1 VKILLVED
9 ETEIGELIKNG
20 LEKEGFVLDYCQD
33 GDSGMER
40 AMTRSYDAIV
50 LDVMLPGR
58 SGLEILKVIRAGH
71 NNVPVIIITARGET
85 EDRIEGLNL
94 GADDYL
100 PKPFFVEELIARL
113 RAIWRR
119 SSETGMSVLS
129 VGSLSANLMKREVM
143 RLGVQIDMT
152 PKEFS
157 LLAFLMR
164 APGRVLTRTQ
174 ILEQVWGYHFDP
186 GTNLV
191 DVYIRRLRSK
201 IDIEGDENKKIV
213 FNDDDEIESFYE
225 QYGYEPDEQSCE
237 TQNKLF
243 GFLPNN
249 NWNKWFQEI
258 FQDNHSIYEFKD
270 DFKFNY

>member
-1 VKILLVED
+1 MKILLVED
-9 ETEIGELIKNG
+9 EAEIGDLIKTG
-20 LEKEGFVLDYCQD
+20 LEKEEFSVDYCKD
-33 GDSGMER
+33 GDSGMEH
-40 AMTRSYDAIV
+40 AMSNSYDAIV
-50 LDVMLPGR
+50 LDVMLPGK
-58 SGLEILKVIRAGH
+58 SGLEILKMVRAGQ
-71 NNVPVIIITARGET
+71 NNVPIIIITARGET
-85 EDRIEGLNL
+85 EDRIEGLDL

-119 SSETGMSVLS
+119 SSETGMSVLN
-129 VGSLSANLMKREVM
+129 VGTLSANLMSREVV
-143 RLGVQIDMT
+143 RSGRRIEMT

-201 IDIEGDENKKIV
+201 IDFEGEIPLIETLRGV
-213 FNDDDEIESFYE
+213 
-225 QYGYEPDEQSCE
+225 GYRMQDPDNSEE
-237 TQNKLF
+237 
-243 GFLPNN
+243 G
-249 NWNKWFQEI
+249 
-258 FQDNHSIYEFKD
+258 
-270 DFKFNY
+270 

>member
-201 IDIEGDENKKIV
+201 IDIEGEV
-213 FNDDDEIESFYE
+213 PLIETLRGV
-225 QYGYEPDEQSCE
+225 GYRMQDPDNPKE
-237 TQNKLF
+237 
-243 GFLPNN
+243 G
-249 NWNKWFQEI
+249 
-258 FQDNHSIYEFKD
+258 
-270 DFKFNY
+270 

>member
-1 VKILLVED
+1 MKILLVED
-9 ETEIGELIKNG
+9 EAEIGDLIKTG
-20 LEKEGFVLDYCQD
+20 LEKEEFSVDYCKD
-33 GDSGMER
+33 GDSGMEH
-40 AMTRSYDAIV
+40 AMSNSYDAIV
-50 LDVMLPGR
+50 LDVMLPGK
-58 SGLEILKVIRAGH
+58 SGLEILKMVRAGQ
-71 NNVPVIIITARGET
+71 NNVPIIIITARGET
-85 EDRIEGLNL
+85 EDRIEGLDL

-119 SSETGMSVLS
+119 SSETGMSVLN
-129 VGSLSANLMKREVM
+129 VGTLSANLMSREVV
-143 RLGVQIDMT
+143 RSGRQIEMT

-201 IDIEGDENKKIV
+201 IDFEGETPLIETLRGV
-213 FNDDDEIESFYE
+213 
-225 QYGYEPDEQSCE
+225 GYRMQDPDNSEE
-237 TQNKLF
+237 
-243 GFLPNN
+243 G
-249 NWNKWFQEI
+249 
-258 FQDNHSIYEFKD
+258 
-270 DFKFNY
+270 

>member
-1 VKILLVED
+1 MKILLVED

-33 GDSGMER
+33 GDSGMEH
-40 AMTRSYDAIV
+40 AMTKSYDAIV

-85 EDRIEGLNL
+85 EDKIEGLDL

-129 VGSLSANLMKREVM
+129 VGTLSANLMKREVV
-143 RLGVQIDMT
+143 RSSVQIEMT

-201 IDIEGDENKKIV
+201 IDIEG
-213 FNDDDEIESFYE
+213 EIPLIETLRGV
-225 QYGYEPDEQSCE
+225 GYRMQDPDNPEE
-237 TQNKLF
+237 
-243 GFLPNN
+243 G
-249 NWNKWFQEI
+249 
-258 FQDNHSIYEFKD
+258 
-270 DFKFNY
+270 

>member
-1 VKILLVED
+1 MKILLVED

-33 GDSGMER
+33 GDSGMEH

-85 EDRIEGLNL
+85 EDRIKGLDL

-129 VGSLSANLMKREVM
+129 VGTLSANLMKREVV
-143 RLGVQIDMT
+143 RSSIQIEMT

-201 IDIEGDENKKIV
+201 IDIEGETPL
-213 FNDDDEIESFYE
+213 IETLRGCLLYTS
-225 QYGYEPDEQSCE
+225 PSPRD
-237 TQNKLF
+237 
-243 GFLPNN
+243 
-249 NWNKWFQEI
+249 
-258 FQDNHSIYEFKD
+258 
-270 DFKFNY
+270 

>member
-1 VKILLVED
+1 MKILLVED
-9 ETEIGELIKNG
+9 EAEIGELIKTG
-20 LEKEGFVLDYCQD
+20 LEKEEFSVDYCKD
-33 GDSGMER
+33 GDSGMEH
-40 AMTRSYDAIV
+40 AMSNSYDAIV
-50 LDVMLPGR
+50 LDVMLPGK
-58 SGLEILKVIRAGH
+58 SGLEILKMVRAGQ
-71 NNVPVIIITARGET
+71 NNVPIIIITARGET
-85 EDRIEGLNL
+85 EDRIEGLDL

-119 SSETGMSVLS
+119 SSETGMSVLN
-129 VGSLSANLMKREVM
+129 VGTLSANLMSREVV
-143 RLGVQIDMT
+143 RSGRQIEMT

-201 IDIEGDENKKIV
+201 IDFEGEIPLIETLRGV
-213 FNDDDEIESFYE
+213 
-225 QYGYEPDEQSCE
+225 GYRMQDPDSSEE
-237 TQNKLF
+237 
-243 GFLPNN
+243 G
-249 NWNKWFQEI
+249 
-258 FQDNHSIYEFKD
+258 
-270 DFKFNY
+270 

>member
-1 VKILLVED
+1 MKILLVED

-20 LEKEGFVLDYCQD
+20 LEKEGFALDYCQD
-33 GDSGMER
+33 GDSGMEH

-58 SGLEILKVIRAGH
+58 SGLEILKMIRAGH

-85 EDRIEGLNL
+85 EDKIEGLDL

-129 VGSLSANLMKREVM
+129 VGTLSANLMKREVV
-143 RLGVQIDMT
+143 RSGVQIDMT

-201 IDIEGDENKKIV
+201 IDIEGEV
-213 FNDDDEIESFYE
+213 PLIETLRGV
-225 QYGYEPDEQSCE
+225 GYRMQDPDNPEE
-237 TQNKLF
+237 
-243 GFLPNN
+243 G
-249 NWNKWFQEI
+249 
-258 FQDNHSIYEFKD
+258 
-270 DFKFNY
+270 

>member
-1 VKILLVED
+1 MKILLVED

-33 GDSGMER
+33 GDSGMEH
-40 AMTRSYDAIV
+40 AMTRSYDALV

-85 EDRIEGLNL
+85 EDRIEGLDL

-129 VGSLSANLMKREVM
+129 VGTLSANLMKREVV
-143 RLGVQIDMT
+143 RSSVQIEMT

-201 IDIEGDENKKIV
+201 IDIEG
-213 FNDDDEIESFYE
+213 EIPLIETLRGV
-225 QYGYEPDEQSCE
+225 GYRMQDPDNPEE
-237 TQNKLF
+237 
-243 GFLPNN
+243 G
-249 NWNKWFQEI
+249 
-258 FQDNHSIYEFKD
+258 
-270 DFKFNY
+270 

>member
-1 VKILLVED
+1 MKILLVED

-33 GDSGMER
+33 GDSGMEH

-85 EDRIEGLNL
+85 EDRIEGLDL

-129 VGSLSANLMKREVM
+129 VGTLSANLMKREVV
-143 RLGVQIDMT
+143 RSGVQIEMT

-201 IDIEGDENKKIV
+201 IDIEEGV
-213 FNDDDEIESFYE
+213 PLIETLRGV
-225 QYGYEPDEQSCE
+225 GYRMQDPDNPEE
-237 TQNKLF
+237 
-243 GFLPNN
+243 G
-249 NWNKWFQEI
+249 
-258 FQDNHSIYEFKD
+258 
-270 DFKFNY
+270 

>member
-1 VKILLVED
+1 MKILLVED
-9 ETEIGELIKNG
+9 EEEIGGLIKDG
-20 LEKEGFVLDYCQD
+20 LEKEEFSVDYCKD
-33 GDSGMER
+33 GDSGMEH
-40 AMTRSYDAIV
+40 AMAHSYDAMV
-50 LDVMLPGR
+50 LDVMLPGK
-58 SGLEILKVIRAGH
+58 SGLEILKMVRASQ
-71 NNVPVIIITARGET
+71 NNVPIIIITARGET
-85 EDRIEGLNL
+85 EDRIQGLDL

-119 SSETGMSVLS
+119 SSETGMSVLN
-129 VGSLSANLMKREVM
+129 VGTLSANLMTREVI
-143 RLGVQIDMT
+143 RSGQQIEMT

-201 IDIEGDENKKIV
+201 IDFEGEIPLIETLRGV
-213 FNDDDEIESFYE
+213 
-225 QYGYEPDEQSCE
+225 GYRMQDPDNSEE
-237 TQNKLF
+237 
-243 GFLPNN
+243 G
-249 NWNKWFQEI
+249 
-258 FQDNHSIYEFKD
+258 
-270 DFKFNY
+270 

>member
-1 VKILLVED
+1 M
-9 ETEIGELIKNG
+9 
-20 LEKEGFVLDYCQD
+20 DYCQD
-33 GDSGMER
+33 GDSGMEH

-85 EDRIEGLNL
+85 EDRIEGLDL

-129 VGSLSANLMKREVM
+129 VGTLSANLMKREVV
-143 RLGVQIDMT
+143 RSSIQIEMT

-201 IDIEGDENKKIV
+201 IDIEGETPL
-213 FNDDDEIESFYE
+213 IETLRGV
-225 QYGYEPDEQSCE
+225 GYRMQDPDNPEE
-237 TQNKLF
+237 
-243 GFLPNN
+243 G
-249 NWNKWFQEI
+249 
-258 FQDNHSIYEFKD
+258 
-270 DFKFNY
+270 

>member
-1 VKILLVED
+1 MKILLVED

-33 GDSGMER
+33 GDSGMEH

-85 EDRIEGLNL
+85 EDRIEGLDL

-129 VGSLSANLMKREVM
+129 VGTLSANLMKREVV
-143 RLGVQIDMT
+143 RSGVQIEMT

-201 IDIEGDENKKIV
+201 IDIEEEV
-213 FNDDDEIESFYE
+213 PLIETLRGV
-225 QYGYEPDEQSCE
+225 GYRMQDPDNPEE
-237 TQNKLF
+237 
-243 GFLPNN
+243 G
-249 NWNKWFQEI
+249 
-258 FQDNHSIYEFKD
+258 
-270 DFKFNY
+270 

>member
-20 LEKEGFVLDYCQD
+20 LEKEGFVLDYCQE
-33 GDSGMER
+33 GDSGMEH

-58 SGLEILKVIRAGH
+58 SGLEILKMVRAGH

-85 EDRIEGLNL
+85 EDRIEGLDL

-129 VGSLSANLMKREVM
+129 VGTLSANLMKREVV
-143 RLGVQIDMT
+143 RSGVQIEMT

-201 IDIEGDENKKIV
+201 IDIEGEV
-213 FNDDDEIESFYE
+213 PLIETLRGV
-225 QYGYEPDEQSCE
+225 GYRMQDPDNPKE
-237 TQNKLF
+237 
-243 GFLPNN
+243 G
-249 NWNKWFQEI
+249 
-258 FQDNHSIYEFKD
+258 
-270 DFKFNY
+270 

>member
-1 VKILLVED
+1 MKILLVED

-20 LEKEGFVLDYCQD
+20 LEKEGFALDYCQD
-33 GDSGMER
+33 GDSGMEH

-58 SGLEILKVIRAGH
+58 SGLEILKMIRAGH

-85 EDRIEGLNL
+85 EDKIEGLDL

-129 VGSLSANLMKREVM
+129 VGTLSANLMKREVV
-143 RLGVQIDMT
+143 RSGVQIEMT

-201 IDIEGDENKKIV
+201 IDIEGEVPLIKTLRGV
-213 FNDDDEIESFYE
+213 
-225 QYGYEPDEQSCE
+225 GYRMQDPDNPEE
-237 TQNKLF
+237 
-243 GFLPNN
+243 G
-249 NWNKWFQEI
+249 
-258 FQDNHSIYEFKD
+258 
-270 DFKFNY
+270 

>member
-1 VKILLVED
+1 
-9 ETEIGELIKNG
+9 
-20 LEKEGFVLDYCQD
+20 
-33 GDSGMER
+33 
-40 AMTRSYDAIV
+40 MTRSYDAIV

-58 SGLEILKVIRAGH
+58 SGLEILKMIRAGH

-85 EDRIEGLNL
+85 EDRIEGLDL

-119 SSETGMSVLS
+119 SSEAGMSVLS
-129 VGSLSANLMKREVM
+129 VGTLSANLMKREVV
-143 RLGVQIDMT
+143 RSGVQIEMT

-201 IDIEGDENKKIV
+201 IDIEGEV
-213 FNDDDEIESFYE
+213 PLIETLRGV
-225 QYGYEPDEQSCE
+225 GYRMQDPDNPEE
-237 TQNKLF
+237 
-243 GFLPNN
+243 G
-249 NWNKWFQEI
+249 
-258 FQDNHSIYEFKD
+258 
-270 DFKFNY
+270 

>member
-1 VKILLVED
+1 MKILLVED
-9 ETEIGELIKNG
+9 EAEIGDLIKTG
-20 LEKEGFVLDYCQD
+20 LEKEEFSVDYCKD
-33 GDSGMER
+33 GDTGMEH
-40 AMTRSYDAIV
+40 AMSNSYDAIV
-50 LDVMLPGR
+50 LDVMLPGK
-58 SGLEILKVIRAGH
+58 SGLEILKMVRAGQ
-71 NNVPVIIITARGET
+71 NNVPIIIITARGET
-85 EDRIEGLNL
+85 EDRIQGLDL

-119 SSETGMSVLS
+119 SSETGMSVLN
-129 VGSLSANLMKREVM
+129 VGTLSANLMSREVV
-143 RLGVQIDMT
+143 RSGRQIEMT

-201 IDIEGDENKKIV
+201 IDFEGEIPLIETLRGV
-213 FNDDDEIESFYE
+213 
-225 QYGYEPDEQSCE
+225 GYRMQDPDNSEE
-237 TQNKLF
+237 
-243 GFLPNN
+243 G
-249 NWNKWFQEI
+249 
-258 FQDNHSIYEFKD
+258 
-270 DFKFNY
+270 

>member
-1 VKILLVED
+1 MKILLVED
-9 ETEIGELIKNG
+9 EAEIGELIKTG
-20 LEKEGFVLDYCQD
+20 LEKEEFVVDYCKD
-33 GDSGMER
+33 GDSGMEH
-40 AMTRSYDAIV
+40 AMSNSYDAIV
-50 LDVMLPGR
+50 LDVMLPGK
-58 SGLEILKVIRAGH
+58 SGLEILKMVRAGQ
-71 NNVPVIIITARGET
+71 NNVPIIIITARGET
-85 EDRIEGLNL
+85 EDRIEGLDL

-119 SSETGMSVLS
+119 SSETGMSVLN
-129 VGSLSANLMKREVM
+129 VGTLSANLMSREVV
-143 RLGVQIDMT
+143 RSGRQIEMT

-201 IDIEGDENKKIV
+201 IDFEGEIPLIETLRGV
-213 FNDDDEIESFYE
+213 
-225 QYGYEPDEQSCE
+225 GYRMQDPDSSEE
-237 TQNKLF
+237 
-243 GFLPNN
+243 G
-249 NWNKWFQEI
+249 
-258 FQDNHSIYEFKD
+258 
-270 DFKFNY
+270 

>member
-1 VKILLVED
+1 MKILLVED
-9 ETEIGELIKNG
+9 EAEIGDLIKTG
-20 LEKEGFVLDYCQD
+20 LEKEEFSVDYCKD
-33 GDSGMER
+33 GDSGMEH
-40 AMTRSYDAIV
+40 ATSNSYDAIV
-50 LDVMLPGR
+50 LDVMLPGK
-58 SGLEILKVIRAGH
+58 SGLEILKMVRAGQ
-71 NNVPVIIITARGET
+71 NNVPIIIITARGET
-85 EDRIEGLNL
+85 EDRIEGLDL

-119 SSETGMSVLS
+119 SSETGMSVLN
-129 VGSLSANLMKREVM
+129 VGTLSANLMSREVV
-143 RLGVQIDMT
+143 RSGRQIEMT

-201 IDIEGDENKKIV
+201 IDFEGEIPLIETLRGV
-213 FNDDDEIESFYE
+213 
-225 QYGYEPDEQSCE
+225 GYRMQDPDNSEE
-237 TQNKLF
+237 
-243 GFLPNN
+243 G
-249 NWNKWFQEI
+249 
-258 FQDNHSIYEFKD
+258 
-270 DFKFNY
+270 

>member
-1 VKILLVED
+1 MKILLVED
-9 ETEIGELIKNG
+9 EEAIGGLIKDG
-20 LEKEGFVLDYCQD
+20 LEKEEFSVDYCKD
-33 GDSGMER
+33 GDSGMEH
-40 AMTRSYDAIV
+40 AMAHSYDAIV
-50 LDVMLPGR
+50 LDVMLPGK
-58 SGLEILKVIRAGH
+58 SGLEILKMVRASQ
-71 NNVPVIIITARGET
+71 NNVPIIIITARGET
-85 EDRIEGLNL
+85 EDRIQGLDL

-119 SSETGMSVLS
+119 SSETGMSVLN
-129 VGSLSANLMKREVM
+129 VGTLSANLMTREVI
-143 RLGVQIDMT
+143 RSGQQIEMT

-201 IDIEGDENKKIV
+201 IDFEGEIPLIETLRGV
-213 FNDDDEIESFYE
+213 
-225 QYGYEPDEQSCE
+225 GYRMQDPDNSEE
-237 TQNKLF
+237 
-243 GFLPNN
+243 G
-249 NWNKWFQEI
+249 
-258 FQDNHSIYEFKD
+258 
-270 DFKFNY
+270 

>member
-20 LEKEGFVLDYCQD
+20 LEKEGFALDYCQD
-33 GDSGMER
+33 GDSGMEH

-58 SGLEILKVIRAGH
+58 SGLEILKMIRAGH

-85 EDRIEGLNL
+85 EDKIEGLDL

-129 VGSLSANLMKREVM
+129 VGTLSANLMKREVV
-143 RLGVQIDMT
+143 RSGVQIEMT

-201 IDIEGDENKKIV
+201 IDIEGEV
-213 FNDDDEIESFYE
+213 PLIETLRGV
-225 QYGYEPDEQSCE
+225 GYRMQDPDNPEE
-237 TQNKLF
+237 
-243 GFLPNN
+243 G
-249 NWNKWFQEI
+249 
-258 FQDNHSIYEFKD
+258 
-270 DFKFNY
+270 

>member
-1 VKILLVED
+1 MKILLVED

-33 GDSGMER
+33 GDSGMEH

-58 SGLEILKVIRAGH
+58 SGLEILKMVRAGH

-85 EDRIEGLNL
+85 EDRIEGLDL

-129 VGSLSANLMKREVM
+129 VGTLSANLMKREVV
-143 RLGVQIDMT
+143 RSGVQIEMT

-201 IDIEGDENKKIV
+201 IDIEGEV
-213 FNDDDEIESFYE
+213 PLIETLRGV
-225 QYGYEPDEQSCE
+225 GYRMQDPDNPKE
-237 TQNKLF
+237 
-243 GFLPNN
+243 G
-249 NWNKWFQEI
+249 
-258 FQDNHSIYEFKD
+258 
-270 DFKFNY
+270 

>member
-1 VKILLVED
+1 MKILLVED

-20 LEKEGFVLDYCQD
+20 LEKEGFALDYCQD
-33 GDSGMER
+33 GDSGMEH

-58 SGLEILKVIRAGH
+58 SGLEILKMIRAGH

-85 EDRIEGLNL
+85 EDKIEGLDL

-129 VGSLSANLMKREVM
+129 VGTLSANLMKREVV
-143 RLGVQIDMT
+143 RSGVQIEMT

-201 IDIEGDENKKIV
+201 IDIEGEV
-213 FNDDDEIESFYE
+213 PLIETLRGV
-225 QYGYEPDEQSCE
+225 GYRMQDPDNPEE
-237 TQNKLF
+237 
-243 GFLPNN
+243 G
-249 NWNKWFQEI
+249 
-258 FQDNHSIYEFKD
+258 
-270 DFKFNY
+270 

>member
-33 GDSGMER
+33 GDSGMEH
-40 AMTRSYDAIV
+40 AMTRSYDALV

-85 EDRIEGLNL
+85 EDRIEGLDL

-129 VGSLSANLMKREVM
+129 VGTLSANLMKREVV
-143 RLGVQIDMT
+143 RSSVQIEMT

-201 IDIEGDENKKIV
+201 IDIEG
-213 FNDDDEIESFYE
+213 EIPLIETLRGV
-225 QYGYEPDEQSCE
+225 GYRMQDPDNPEE
-237 TQNKLF
+237 
-243 GFLPNN
+243 G
-249 NWNKWFQEI
+249 
-258 FQDNHSIYEFKD
+258 
-270 DFKFNY
+270 

>member
-20 LEKEGFVLDYCQD
+20 LEKEGFVLDYCQE
-33 GDSGMER
+33 GDSGMEH

-58 SGLEILKVIRAGH
+58 SGLEILKMVRAGH
-71 NNVPVIIITARGET
+71 NNVPIIIITARGET
-85 EDRIEGLNL
+85 EDRIEGLDL

-129 VGSLSANLMKREVM
+129 VGTLSANLMKREVV
-143 RLGVQIDMT
+143 RSGVQIEMT

-201 IDIEGDENKKIV
+201 IDIEGEV
-213 FNDDDEIESFYE
+213 PLIETLRGV
-225 QYGYEPDEQSCE
+225 GYRMQDPDNPEE
-237 TQNKLF
+237 
-243 GFLPNN
+243 G
-249 NWNKWFQEI
+249 
-258 FQDNHSIYEFKD
+258 
-270 DFKFNY
+270 

>member
-1 VKILLVED
+1 MKILLVED
-9 ETEIGELIKNG
+9 EAEIGELIKDG
-20 LEKEGFVLDYCQD
+20 LEKEEFSVDYCKD
-33 GDSGMER
+33 GDTGMEH
-40 AMTRSYDAIV
+40 AMSQTYDAIV
-50 LDVMLPGR
+50 LDVMLPGK
-58 SGLEILKVIRAGH
+58 SGLEILKMVRAGH
-71 NNVPVIIITARGET
+71 NNVPIIIITARGET
-85 EDRIEGLNL
+85 EDRIQGLDL

-119 SSETGMSVLS
+119 SSETGMSVLN
-129 VGSLSANLMKREVM
+129 VGTLSANLMTREVA
-143 RLGVQIDMT
+143 RSGLQIEMT

-201 IDIEGDENKKIV
+201 IDIES
-213 FNDDDEIESFYE
+213 EIPLIETLRGV
-225 QYGYEPDEQSCE
+225 GYLS
-237 TQNKLF
+237 L
-243 GFLPNN
+243 
-249 NWNKWFQEI
+249 I
-258 FQDNHSIYEFKD
+258 HI
-270 DFKFNY
+270 

>member
-1 VKILLVED
+1 MKILLVED
-9 ETEIGELIKNG
+9 EAEIGELIKTG
-20 LEKEGFVLDYCQD
+20 LEKEEFVVDKCKD
-33 GDSGMER
+33 GDTAKEQ
-40 AMTRSYDAIV
+40 AMSNSYDAIV
-50 LDVMLPGR
+50 LDVMLPGK
-58 SGLEILKVIRAGH
+58 SGLEILKMVRAGQ
-71 NNVPVIIITARGET
+71 NNVPIIIITARGET
-85 EDRIEGLNL
+85 EDRIEGLDL

-119 SSETGMSVLS
+119 SSETGMSVLN
-129 VGSLSANLMKREVM
+129 VGTLSANLMTREVV
-143 RLGVQIDMT
+143 RSGRQIEMT

-201 IDIEGDENKKIV
+201 IDFEGEIPLIETLRGV
-213 FNDDDEIESFYE
+213 
-225 QYGYEPDEQSCE
+225 GYRMQDPDSSEE
-237 TQNKLF
+237 
-243 GFLPNN
+243 G
-249 NWNKWFQEI
+249 
-258 FQDNHSIYEFKD
+258 
-270 DFKFNY
+270 

>member
-1 VKILLVED
+1 MKILLVE
-9 ETEIGELIKNG
+9 EEEEIGGLIKDG
-20 LEKEGFVLDYCQD
+20 LEKEEFSVDYCKD
-33 GDSGMER
+33 GDSGMEH
-40 AMTRSYDAIV
+40 AMAHSYDAIV
-50 LDVMLPGR
+50 LDVMLPGK
-58 SGLEILKVIRAGH
+58 SGLEILKMVRASQ
-71 NNVPVIIITARGET
+71 NNVPIIIITARGET
-85 EDRIEGLNL
+85 EDRIQGLDL

-119 SSETGMSVLS
+119 SSETGMSVLN
-129 VGSLSANLMKREVM
+129 VGTLSANLMTREVI
-143 RLGVQIDMT
+143 RSGQQIEMT

-201 IDIEGDENKKIV
+201 IDFEGEIPLIETLRGV
-213 FNDDDEIESFYE
+213 
-225 QYGYEPDEQSCE
+225 GYRMQDPDNSEE
-237 TQNKLF
+237 
-243 GFLPNN
+243 G
-249 NWNKWFQEI
+249 
-258 FQDNHSIYEFKD
+258 
-270 DFKFNY
+270 

>member
-1 VKILLVED
+1 MKILLVED
-9 ETEIGELIKNG
+9 EAEIGELIKDG
-20 LEKEGFVLDYCQD
+20 LEKEEFSVDYCKD
-33 GDSGMER
+33 GDTGMEH
-40 AMTRSYDAIV
+40 AMSQTYDAIV
-50 LDVMLPGR
+50 LDVMLPGK
-58 SGLEILKVIRAGH
+58 SGLEILKMVRAGH
-71 NNVPVIIITARGET
+71 NNVPIIIITARGET
-85 EDRIEGLNL
+85 EDRIHGLDL

-119 SSETGMSVLS
+119 SSETGMSVLN
-129 VGSLSANLMKREVM
+129 VGTLSANLMTREVA
-143 RLGVQIDMT
+143 RSGLQIEMT

-201 IDIEGDENKKIV
+201 IDIES
-213 FNDDDEIESFYE
+213 EIPLIETLRGV
-225 QYGYEPDEQSCE
+225 GYRMQDPD
-237 TQNKLF
+237 
-243 GFLPNN
+243 
-249 NWNKWFQEI
+249 
-258 FQDNHSIYEFKD
+258 HSEKE
-270 DFKFNY
+270 

>member
-1 VKILLVED
+1 MKILLVED
-9 ETEIGELIKNG
+9 EAEIGDLIKTG
-20 LEKEGFVLDYCQD
+20 LEKEEFSVDYCKD
-33 GDSGMER
+33 GDTGMEH
-40 AMTRSYDAIV
+40 AMSNSYDAIV
-50 LDVMLPGR
+50 LDVMLPGK
-58 SGLEILKVIRAGH
+58 SGLEILKTVRAGQ
-71 NNVPVIIITARGET
+71 NNVPIIIITARGET
-85 EDRIEGLNL
+85 EDRIQGLDL

-119 SSETGMSVLS
+119 SSETGMSVLN
-129 VGSLSANLMKREVM
+129 VGTLSANLMSREVV
-143 RLGVQIDMT
+143 RSGRQIEMT

-201 IDIEGDENKKIV
+201 IDFEGEIPLIETLRGV
-213 FNDDDEIESFYE
+213 
-225 QYGYEPDEQSCE
+225 GYRMQDPDNSEE
-237 TQNKLF
+237 
-243 GFLPNN
+243 G
-249 NWNKWFQEI
+249 
-258 FQDNHSIYEFKD
+258 
-270 DFKFNY
+270 